1 MIQKELETREVIKQ
15 GFGVVFMNS
24 GIISY
29 YVKGLNNQK
38 RLRIRNALKI
48 WKVNVLINVLIY
60 IYIYIWGK
68 LVGASGG

>member
-29 YVKGLNNQK
+29 YVKGLNNQ
-38 RLRIRNALKI
+38 
-48 WKVNVLINVLIY
+48 
-60 IYIYIWGK
+60 
-68 LVGASGG
+68 

>member
-48 WKVNVLINVLIY
+48 WKANVLINVLIY
-60 IYIYIWGK
+60 IYIYIYGE
-68 LVGASGG
+68 S